1 MSKEVQRL
9 FESIAPSYDFLNHA
23 LSLSIDKRWRTQ
35 VIAALG
41 KKNPTRVLDLCAGT
55 LDLTQK
61 LLERFPK
68 TQVISVDFA
77 LAMLSAGEKK
87 IRKNWRA
94 IRICADGHHLPFSD
108 GAFDAVLCGFG
119 IRNLEDREQA
129 SEEIHRVLIP
139 GGKLVVLE
147 FFRPNRPLAKLFYG
161 TYGKHILPRIGG
173 AISKNREAYEY
184 LQNSIQNF
192 FTVEE
197 YQEFLEKRGFR
208 NVQSKSLAGGI
219 AHRVIAQTD

>member
-1 MSKEVQRL
+1 
-9 FESIAPSYDFLNHA
+9 
-23 LSLSIDKRWRTQ
+23 
-35 VIAALG
+35 
-41 KKNPTRVLDLCAGT
+41 
-55 LDLTQK
+55 
-61 LLERFPK
+61 
-68 TQVISVDFA
+68 
-77 LAMLSAGEKK
+77 
-87 IRKNWRA
+87 
-94 IRICADGHHLPFSD
+94 
-108 GAFDAVLCGFG
+108 
-119 IRNLEDREQA
+119 
-129 SEEIHRVLIP
+129 
-139 GGKLVVLE
+139 VVLE